1 MTWGSAQ
8 NANRTI
14 DLNSAIFP
22 LNYMGPY
29 PITRGIR
36 VEIAAIIL
44 LFLLGVMSQM
54 KVWKIVKQRR
64 EERAAEQL
72 RKDEER
78 DRAEEALGR
87 RIEAGNDQ
95 ERSWWD
101 AVYGDKTKLKGTHA
115 DSGIGTEAASTT
127 AKSSISVG
135 DARELPNGGM
145 EMQTLGKSRFGSEDD
160 GRITVHVAQDDDISE
175 ASNALPRGS
184 EDFATKISRQAS
196 IEGADPSGANLV
208 ESESK
213 ATKSK
218 ASPSIDPDLSLKPKT
233 KQPKLVPLPFTV
245 PDESDAHSRK
255 PSDASSVA
263 TFAASEHFPDPSKR
277 LSKRLS
283 GSGLMR
289 KLSGRSPKDPAVSSI
304 SQEALMIPHV
314 EDDRSSIAATLDG
327 VSDRVDAESVI
338 SFPSRAPSRQM
349 LAASDEEM
357 VTAPQTPLTFPSPP
371 EGESS
376 TPKNE
381 HIAALTASTSNPE
394 PSKDAD
400 ASNKKDNEVAETE
413 EPQTLARQ
421 SSLIAG
427 NLPGGSASK
436 VVNAY
441 RTNEWAKHLDGADAP
456 SDQTLQKAKVAD
468 EEESAPLNMRAL
480 SQTALTAEPA
490 PNVTMDLGDK
500 AQLPSNRSPTRS
512 TDRPVNPYRPQQSPL
527 PSRPGSSGSTVVN
540 NMERTTSPSSPAS
553 STSSLPSFPMPKT
566 RSSSNSLLG
575 PRAFRTSSSPLVGTP
590 LVESPIEE
598 GVEASFPHSR
608 FTPSSSHLMS
618 QRESLLRNK
627 ASSTSLLRSGSA
639 TSLNRVSSTPING
652 SSSNVALN
660 PVDEDDNISLSQR
673 RSMLQQQQSLS
684 RSSSATSTPYNAS
697 HVSLNSNNPY
707 GQGARLSTT
716 SNLQLNNNLPHSA
729 RPHLPA
735 SASSDAA
742 ISNWRASLA
751 QLPRAEVVQQQEMEL
766 RRQDLLAEK
775 NAVRSS
781 RAFEEQTKQQRE
793 SVLGR
798 EMRRTSMMDAH
809 REAMRKMQASV
820 NDKLKP
826 TGT

>member
-1 MTWGSAQ
+1 MINEIEPGS
-8 NANRTI
+8 NADDTI
-14 DLNSAIFP
+14 GLNSAIFP
-22 LNYMGPY
+22 LNYNGPY

-44 LFLLGVMSQM
+44 LFILGVMSQM

-64 EERAAEQL
+64 EERAADQL

-78 DRAEEALGR
+78 DRAEETLGR
-87 RIEAGNDQ
+87 RIEAGNNQ

-101 AVYGDKTKLKGTHA
+101 SVYGDKTKLKETHA

-135 DARELPNGGM
+135 DVRELHDGGM
-145 EMQTLGKSRFGSEDD
+145 EMHNLGGSRFGPEDG
-160 GRITVHVAQDDDISE
+160 GRITVHVAQDDEISE
-175 ASNALPRGS
+175 APQFFPRGS
-184 EDFATKISRQAS
+184 EESSAKSPQL
-196 IEGADPSGANLV
+196 PSAEEAPDGGANHV
-208 ESESK
+208 ESETKS
-213 ATKSK
+213 TKSK
-218 ASPSIDPDLSLKPKT
+218 GSPSLDPDLTLKPKS
-233 KQPKLVPLPFTV
+233 KQPKFVPLPFTV

-263 TFAASEHFPDPSKR
+263 TFAASEHFPDSSKR
-277 LSKRLS
+277 MSKRLS

-289 KLSGRSPKDPAVSSI
+289 KLSGRSQRDPMASSI

-327 VSDRVDAESVI
+327 ISDHIETDSII
-338 SFPSRAPSRQM
+338 SASSRAPSRQKP
-349 LAASDEEM
+349 AASEEEM

-371 EGESS
+371 QAESGNS
-376 TPKNE
+376 KNE
-381 HIAALTASTSNPE
+381 SLPAPAPDTSNPE
-394 PSKDAD
+394 PSTNPDAAKSEKDT
-400 ASNKKDNEVAETE
+400 EVTPTAET
-413 EPQTLARQ
+413 PQPLARQ

-427 NLPGGSASK
+427 NLPGGNASK

-441 RTNEWAKHLDGADAP
+441 RTNEWAKHLEGADAP
-456 SDQTLQKAKVAD
+456 SIEESIAQKAKASD
-468 EEESAPLNMRAL
+468 EEEAAPLNVRAL
-480 SQTALTAEPA
+480 SQTPLTAEPA
-490 PNVTMDLGDK
+490 PNVTMDLT
-500 AQLPSNRSPTRS
+500 QTPSNRSPSRS
-512 TDRPVNPYRPQQSPL
+512 TTRPVNPYRPQQSPL
-527 PSRPGSSGSTVVN
+527 PSRPSSSGN
-540 NMERTTSPSSPAS
+540 TSQPSPTS
-553 STSSLPSFPMPKT
+553 STASLPIFPMPKT
-566 RSSSNSLLG
+566 RSSTTSLHP

-618 QRESLLRNK
+618 QRESMLRNK
-627 ASSTSLLRSGSA
+627 ASSTSLLRSGSG

-673 RSMLQQQQSLS
+673 RTMLQQQQSLS
-684 RSSSATSTPYNAS
+684 RSSSGTTTPYNAS
-697 HVSLNSNNPY
+697 RVSLNSNNPY
-707 GQGARLSTT
+707 GQSARLSTA
-716 SNLQLNNNLPHSA
+716 SNLQLNNNVPHAA

-735 SASSDAA
+735 TGSSEVA

-751 QLPRAEVVQQQEMEL
+751 QLPRAEVTQQQEMEL

-781 RAFEEQTKQQRE
+781 RAFEEHSKQQRE

-798 EMRRTSMMDAH
+798 EMRRGSMMDAH
-809 REAMRKMQASV
+809 REAMRKMQAGV
-820 NDKLKP
+820 NEKLRP